1 MGYQQIAD
9 QKLNALRNGTPVIL
23 AIESSC
29 DETAAAVVR
38 GRTVL
43 SSVISTQIEIHKRF
57 GGVVPEIASRNHLAA
72 IDAVVRDALRQA
84 NLDKTDLDAVAV
96 TYGAGLLGALLVG
109 VSYAKAYAYALGLPL
124 IAVDHIKGHVAANYI
139 AHPDLQPPYL
149 CLITSGGHTEIRRV
163 DAFDRM
169 EVLGSTRDDAVGEAF
184 DKVARVLG
192 LSYPGGP
199 AIERLATEGAPTYP
213 MPVAFKGEKHLD
225 FSYSGIKTAVINLA
239 ANAKAR
245 GEEIRRA
252 DLARSFQ
259 DAAVSML
266 VGRAAEAVRRTGIRT
281 VALAG
286 GVGAN
291 SALRDAL
298 SEAGK
303 RQGLAVLLPP
313 KPLCTDNAAMIGVA
327 AFEEIRAGATAASL
341 SLDADPDL

>member
-1 MGYQQIAD
+1 
-9 QKLNALRNGTPVIL
+9 
-23 AIESSC
+23 
-29 DETAAAVVR
+29 
-38 GRTVL
+38 
-43 SSVISTQIEIHKRF
+43 
-57 GGVVPEIASRNHLAA
+57 
-72 IDAVVRDALRQA
+72 
-84 NLDKTDLDAVAV
+84 
-96 TYGAGLLGALLVG
+96 
-109 VSYAKAYAYALGLPL
+109 
-124 IAVDHIKGHVAANYI
+124 
-139 AHPDLQPPYL
+139 
-149 CLITSGGHTEIRRV
+149 
-163 DAFDRM
+163 M

-259 DAAVSML
+259 DAAVNML

-303 RQGLAVLLPP
+303 RQGFAVLLPP